1 MCLRDLHDVHP
12 YDVDVDEWLQE
23 WVQQQGMEERE
34 SKAEGEGEGKAEC
47 EGKAAAEQE
56 DHNNTALLSFVPP
69 QTNQSF
75 T

>member
-1 MCLRDLHDVHP
+1 MNGR
-12 YDVDVDEWLQE
+12 
-23 WVQQQGMEERE
+23 ERE
-34 SKAEGEGEGKAEC
+34 SKAEGKGEGEGEGKTECEGKAEC
-47 EGKAAAEQE
+47 EGKSAAEQE